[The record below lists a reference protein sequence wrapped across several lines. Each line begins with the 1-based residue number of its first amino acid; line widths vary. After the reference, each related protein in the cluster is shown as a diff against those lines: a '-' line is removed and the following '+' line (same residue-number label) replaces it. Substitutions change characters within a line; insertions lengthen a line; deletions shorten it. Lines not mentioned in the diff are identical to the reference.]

1 MARPLI
7 GLTSYGHSET
17 QRYNLPMEYVQAV
30 VKAGGVPVLLPT
42 FGPEQAQ
49 EWLQRLDGLVLSG
62 GGDIAPEHYA
72 GSDHDTLYGID
83 PDRDAT
89 ELALTRLVLEHR
101 FPTFAICRGLQVVNI
116 VLGGSL
122 HVHLPEIYGEQ
133 VLHRLPPRGPVV
145 HEVTVAADSR
155 LTASFG
161 GADIVSISSWHHQA
175 IKQLGAGLRP
185 VAWAAD
191 GVIEAVELTGNDRLI
206 AVQWHPEHT
215 ALQDPLQLSLFQTL
229 VTQAGNN
236 RR

>member
-7 GLTSYGHSET
+7 GLTSYGHSEN

-42 FGPEQAQ
+42 FGPEQAP

-62 GGDIAPEHYA
+62 GGDIAPQHYA

-83 PDRDAT
+83 VDRDAT
-89 ELALTRLVLEHR
+89 ELALTRLALEHC
-101 FPTFAICRGLQVVNI
+101 FPTFAICRGLQIVNT

-122 HVHLPEIYGEQ
+122 HLHLPEVYGEQ
-133 VLHRLPPRGPVV
+133 VLHRLPPRGPVI
-145 HEVTVAADSR
+145 HEVTVATGSR
-155 LTASFG
+155 LAASLG
-161 GADIVSISSWHHQA
+161 GAHTVSISSWHHQA
-175 IKQLGAGLRP
+175 IKQLGLGLQP

-191 GVIEAVELTGNDRLI
+191 GVVEAVELTDNDGLI

-215 ALQDPLQLSLFQTL
+215 ALQDPLQLALFQTL
-229 VTQAGNN
+229 VTKAWNN